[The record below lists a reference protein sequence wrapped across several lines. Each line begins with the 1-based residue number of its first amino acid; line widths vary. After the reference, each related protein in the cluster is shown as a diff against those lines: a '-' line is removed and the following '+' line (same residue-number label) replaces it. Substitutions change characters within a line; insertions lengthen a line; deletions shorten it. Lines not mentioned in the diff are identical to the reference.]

1 MKKKIAVFRHIEL
14 GFDLISEEVPTSS
27 DYTRISEWIEVD
39 FPESDVSS
47 EIASIDAEIKAIKA
61 DASSRAYELREKK
74 KLLMGAA

>member
-1 MKKKIAVFRHIEL
+1 MKKKIAVFRHIEF
-14 GFDLISEEVPTSS
+14 GFDLISEDVPTSS